1 MPDLR
6 LLDNPIWNALSTEHA
21 PFACGNGLARCYLPE
36 TGPLSGLAEAS
47 DAAYEALRG
56 LAGPDGVLCLFLEKP
71 PAVQKGWTI
80 VRRGLMRQMVCERLE
95 FPEAAPMRAG
105 ASLRRLSKSD
115 VSAMVELASLTEPGP
130 FRKRTSE
137 LGTFFGTFEGDRLV
151 AIAGERMHLPGL
163 IEVSAV
169 CTHPDARSRGYAR
182 ALMAAVLND
191 IREKGATPF
200 LHVLAENDAAIR
212 VYEGLGFTVR
222 RPLHLA
228 ILKNNP

>member
-1 MPDLR
+1 
-6 LLDNPIWNALSTEHA
+6 
-21 PFACGNGLARCYLPE
+21 
-36 TGPLSGLAEAS
+36 
-47 DAAYEALRG
+47 
-56 LAGPDGVLCLFLEKP
+56 
-71 PAVQKGWTI
+71 
-80 VRRGLMRQMVCERLE
+80 
-95 FPEAAPMRAG
+95 
-105 ASLRRLSKSD
+105 SLRRLSKSD